1 MRRQSD
7 RMHNVV
13 YMPHIAVAFCAHIQ
27 FTHTC
32 SQLEEQL
39 QQLEQTKAQLVTSQ
53 YENHEAQEQWS
64 LERSKMLT
72 ELELTK
78 RQYVEEKGRITD
90 IIAEVTS

>member
-1 MRRQSD
+1 ML
-7 RMHNVV
+7 
-13 YMPHIAVAFCAHIQ
+13 
-27 FTHTC
+27 
-32 SQLEEQL
+32 QLEEQL